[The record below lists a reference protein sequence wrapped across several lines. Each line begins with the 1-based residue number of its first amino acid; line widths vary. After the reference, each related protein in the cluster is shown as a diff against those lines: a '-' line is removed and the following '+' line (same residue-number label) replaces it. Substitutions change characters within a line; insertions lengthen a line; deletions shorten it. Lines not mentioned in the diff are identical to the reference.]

1 MSWTIKQRIDFY
13 LPEFRPPVLPRRIRL
28 LLLGLLLHA
37 VILLLVV
44 LLLHAVDRYEQRSL
58 AALKAQQPSVQQAIT
73 EQRALRPPLVEDEQ
87 LLQQRQQARE
97 QLQSAQSVLMYL
109 SRQQLQDSRSL
120 TPLVMQLAEQ
130 DIAGIWLTE
139 FSIAQQGRAI
149 ALHGYVDQPAKIS
162 RYVSTLLSRPAYQGR
177 VFRVVDV
184 QQSEQDWMTFELNS
198 EARVNTAINTN
209 TQGRQP

>member
-13 LPEFRPPVLPRRIRL
+13 LPEFRPPLLPRRIRL

-37 VILLLVV
+37 AILLLVT
-44 LLLHAVDRYEQRSL
+44 LALAVMIRYQHQQGL
-58 AALKAQQPSVQQAIT
+58 TLQAQQQPLEQAIA
-73 EQRALRPPLVEDEQ
+73 EQRALRPPLVEDAQ

-109 SRQQLQDSRSL
+109 SRQQLQDSQRF

-139 FSIAQQGRAI
+139 FSVTQQGRAI
-149 ALHGYVDQPAKIS
+149 ALHGYVDQPAKLS
-162 RYVSTLLSRPAYQGR
+162 RYVSTLLARPAYQGR
-177 VFRVVDV
+177 AFRVVDV
-184 QQSEQDWMTFELNS
+184 KQSEHAWMAFELNS
-198 EARVNTAINTN
+198 EARVQAA
-209 TQGRQP
+209 GSQP